1 MSKEKKNFEDLHPSV
16 FTQIMML
23 MSAQVCMQSMID
35 LENTPAY
42 KKRVKETGNQFLIA
56 LDQNLKKD
64 AEKLYLTEP
73 NISNDICR
81 SIVNVAKVV
90 ANCKNPTALVTLSRL
105 LDDGLDLNKV
115 KLVEYKR
122 GPYNK
127 KK

>member
-122 GPYNK
+122 GSYNK